1 MPDKKKNCPV
11 LSFSIMKKNILSKIP
26 IQLFLI
32 VPFVIQIILAMGLT
46 GYLSFRYGQQAVND
60 LTIQLHNEI
69 TFRIQQQLKT
79 YLPHNANTIRIDHL
93 HELLQSRFGETF
105 IIERSGLMVASSK
118 PFNGKQRIRADES
131 QEPLIRLA
139 FQRLTDLNEIS
150 DSHQLE
156 FEIDGERHFLQ
167 VLPIGQNLD
176 WLIITTISEA
186 EFMQPINT
194 NIRMTI
200 LITLLAIGIAIGVG
214 ILTARW
220 ITLPILTLNSSTK
233 AQGVLLERTDKVG
246 DLAHSFNYMVSQLQE
261 TFQTLEKRVK
271 ERTAELAKAKEKA
284 EVANQAKS
292 AFLANMSH
300 ELRSPLNA
308 ILGFTQIMIRSQ
320 TLPQEHIENLNIIS
334 RSGEHL
340 LTLINQ
346 VLDLSKIEAGHM
358 SLNEKNFD
366 LYRLLD
372 EVIDMFQLKAND
384 KHLQLL
390 FERQA
395 SVPQYVRTDEVK
407 LRQVLINLLNNALK
421 FTNEGTIYVRI
432 KPVETYK
439 LMFEVEDTGPGIAP
453 AELDNLFKAFV
464 QTQTGQQTQEGT
476 GLGLAISRQFIQY
489 MGGDI
494 QVESQEGRGTIFKFD
509 IRVNLVEASEVAEP
523 DKRLQRR
530 VIALEAGQPHY
541 HILIVDD
548 KWTNRQLLI
557 KLLKPLG
564 FEVREAANGLEAIE
578 IWKEF
583 EPQLIW
589 MDMRMPVMD
598 GYEATQKIKAT
609 TKGQATAIIA
619 LTASTL
625 SEQQTI
631 ALSAGCDDFLRKPFR
646 EADIFELMKKHIG
659 VRYVYEEVVETIA
672 PTQVLTPEMLTV
684 LPSEWITALREAA
697 ERADADVIYE
707 LLEQIKPE
715 HAPLAQSIAAL
726 VDDFEFDELIE
737 IGDKSPTMNSCFG
750 NGAERK

>member
-1 MPDKKKNCPV
+1 
-11 LSFSIMKKNILSKIP
+11 
-26 IQLFLI
+26 
-32 VPFVIQIILAMGLT
+32 MGLT

>member
-1 MPDKKKNCPV
+1 
-11 LSFSIMKKNILSKIP
+11 
-26 IQLFLI
+26 
-32 VPFVIQIILAMGLT
+32 
-46 GYLSFRYGQQAVND
+46 
-60 LTIQLHNEI
+60 
-69 TFRIQQQLKT
+69 
-79 YLPHNANTIRIDHL
+79 
-93 HELLQSRFGETF
+93 
-105 IIERSGLMVASSK
+105 MVASSK

>member
-1 MPDKKKNCPV
+1 MHARTLRV
-11 LSFSIMKKNILSKIP
+11 LLRHMLNTLMKKNILSKIP

-46 GYLSFRYGQQAVND
+46 GYLSFRSGQQAVND
-60 LTIQLHNEI
+60 LTIQLHNQI
-69 TFRIQQQLKT
+69 TSRIQQHLNT
-79 YLPHNANTIRIDHL
+79 PHKINKNNVN
-93 HELLQSRFGETF
+93 EFLQKISRFGKTF
-105 IIERSGLMVASSK
+105 IIERSGQIVASSSTEK
-118 PFNGKQRIRADES
+118 PQAA
-131 QEPLIRLA
+131 LIRLA
-139 FQRLTDLNEIS
+139 FQRLTELNEIS

-156 FEIDGERHFLQ
+156 IDGERHLLQ
-167 VLPIGQNLD
+167 VLPKLD

-186 EFMQPINT
+186 QFMQPINA
-194 NIRMTI
+194 NIRTTI
-200 LITLLAIGIAIGVG
+200 LITLLAIGIAIGIG

-220 ITLPILTLNSSTK
+220 IK
-233 AQGVLLERTDKVG
+233 RTDEVG
-246 DLAHSFNYMVSQLQE
+246 GLAHSFNDMVSQLQE

-292 AFLANMSH
+292 TFLANMSH

-308 ILGFTQIMIRSQ
+308 ILGFTRIMIRSQ

-358 SLNEKNFD
+358 SLNEKNVD

-372 EVIDMFQLKAND
+372 EVIDMFQLKADD

-432 KPVETYK
+432 KPVETDK
-439 LMFEVEDTGPGIAP
+439 LMFEVEDTGPGIAQ

-464 QTQTGQQTQEGT
+464 QTKTGQQTQEGT
-476 GLGLAISRQFIQY
+476 GLGLAISRQFVQY

-494 QVESQEGRGTIFKFD
+494 QVESEEGRGTIFKFD
-509 IRVNLVEASEVAEP
+509 IRIKLIEANEVAEP

-530 VIALEAGQPHY
+530 VIALEPGQPHY

-598 GYEATQKIKAT
+598 GYEATHKIKAT
-609 TKGQATAIIA
+609 GQATAIIA

-659 VRYVYEEVVETIA
+659 VRYIYEEERETIA
-672 PTQVLTPEMLTV
+672 PTQALTPEALTV
-684 LPSEWITALREAA
+684 LPTEWITALREAA
-697 ERADADVIYE
+697 ERADADIIYE

-715 HAPLAQSIAAL
+715 HARLAESIAAL
-726 VDDFEFDELIE
+726 VDDFEFDELI
-737 IGDKSPTMNSCFG
+737 DLTKLS
-750 NGAERK
+750 